1 MARLPRIVLPGIPHH
16 VTQRGNRRERVFF
29 EDGDYALYLDLL
41 SEAAARSQVAIWAYC
56 LMPNHVHIVA
66 VPSDEDGLRRTF
78 RYVHRHYTGYI
89 NARMRVTGHLWQGRF
104 SSVAMD
110 ETHMVCAL
118 RYVALN
124 PVRARLTERAEDWP
138 WSSTRAHLEGRSDAF
153 VDVAPALDRVGDFA
167 AFLGE
172 AFDEAMTYAALRK
185 AESVGRPVGSKA
197 WLADMEARTGLTLAP
212 GKRGPKPKAM
222 D

>member
-16 VTQRGNRRERVFF
+16 ITQRGNRRERVFF

-41 SEAAARSQVAIWAYC
+41 AEAAERAQVAIWSYC
-56 LMPNHVHIVA
+56 LMPNHVHIIA
-66 VPSDEDGLRRTF
+66 VPGDEDGLRRTF
-78 RYVHRHYTGYI
+78 RHVHRHYTGYI

-110 ETHMVCAL
+110 EAHLVSAL

-124 PVRARLTERAEDWP
+124 PVRARLVERAGDWR
-138 WSSTRAHLEGRSDAF
+138 WSSTAAHLAGESDRF
-153 VDVAPALDRVGDFA
+153 VDVAPALERVGDFS

-172 AFDEAMTYAALRK
+172 AFDEAMAYAAIRK
-185 AESVGRPVGSKA
+185 AESVGRPVGSKD
-197 WLADMEARTGLTLAP
+197 WLAEMEARTGLTLAP
-212 GKRGPKPKAM
+212 RKRGPVPKER
-222 D
+222 